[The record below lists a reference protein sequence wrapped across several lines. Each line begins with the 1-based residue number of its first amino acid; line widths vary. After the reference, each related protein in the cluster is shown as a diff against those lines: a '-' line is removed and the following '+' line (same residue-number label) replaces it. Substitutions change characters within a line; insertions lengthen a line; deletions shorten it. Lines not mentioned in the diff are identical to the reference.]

1 MRTLERLKAMI
12 KANGGSVDGITTIS
26 AAVGALEKLVS
37 KPKHE
42 QPRKND
48 YEPKKT
54 HTGIA
59 DED

>member
-37 KPKHE
+37 KPKYE
-42 QPRKND
+42 PPRKND